1 MRILN
6 PIAFVAFLVLI
17 LFMTNASKP
26 SYSQF
31 IPVPPPSGN
40 PPPQVQNVQQNGTNS
55 AISNPPSIDFLTPS
69 LKEGK
74 NVFSVKVVGSA
85 PIQLVQI
92 KQASGGKVI
101 ATKMSQ
107 EGLNIYKMLLDAQ
120 GPSKVIVI
128 RAFDIN
134 GRYSEAV
141 KLYDVQQSQDVI
153 GSLKNFFGGLFK

>member
-1 MRILN
+1 MRILRL
-6 PIAFVAFLVLI
+6 VAFTTISVLI
-17 LFMTNASKP
+17 LFMTIASKP

-55 AISNPPSIDFLTPS
+55 VIPTPPVIEFLTPS
-69 LKEGK
+69 LKQGK

-92 KQASGGKVI
+92 KQASGGKVVT
-101 ATKMSQ
+101 TKMTQ
-107 EGLNIYKMLLDAQ
+107 EGSNTYKMLLDAQ
-120 GPSKVIVI
+120 GPAKVIVI

-141 KLYDVQQSQDVI
+141 RLFDVQQSQDVI

>member
-6 PIAFVAFLVLI
+6 PVAFISFSILI
-17 LFMTNASKP
+17 LFIIGTSKP

-31 IPVPPPSGN
+31 IPIPPPSGN
-40 PPPQVQNVQQNGTNS
+40 PPQVQNVQQNGTNS
-55 AISNPPSIDFLTPS
+55 TIPVPPVIEFLTPT
-69 LKEGK
+69 LKQGK

-92 KQASGGKVI
+92 KQASDGKVV
-101 ATKMSQ
+101 ATKMTQ
-107 EGLNIYKMLLDAQ
+107 EGSNTYKMLIDAQ

-128 RAFDIN
+128 RAFDMN

-141 KLYDVQQSQDVI
+141 KLYDVQQSQDVV
-153 GSLKNFFGGLFK
+153 GTLKNFFGGLFK

>member
-1 MRILN
+1 MRIIN
-6 PIAFVAFLVLI
+6 PIAFVTLSILI
-17 LFMTNASKP
+17 LFMTQASKP

-40 PPPQVQNVQQNGTNS
+40 PAPQVQSVQQNGTNS
-55 AISNPPSIDFLTPS
+55 AIPVPPVIEFLTPT
-69 LKEGK
+69 LKQGK

-101 ATKMSQ
+101 ATKMSE
-107 EGLNIYKMLLDAQ
+107 EGSNTYKMLLDAQ

-134 GRYSEAV
+134 GRYAEAV

>member
-6 PIAFVAFLVLI
+6 PIAFITLSILI
-17 LFMTNASKP
+17 LFMIGTSKQ

-31 IPVPPPSGN
+31 IPIPPPSGN
-40 PPPQVQNVQQNGTNS
+40 PPQVQNVQQNGTTS
-55 AISNPPSIDFLTPS
+55 AIPIPPVIEFLTPS
-69 LKEGK
+69 LKQGK

-92 KQASGGKVI
+92 KQASDGKVI
-101 ATKMSQ
+101 ATKMTQ
-107 EGLNIYKMLLDAQ
+107 EGSNTYKMLIDAQ

-128 RAFDIN
+128 RAFDMN

-141 KLYDVQQSQDVI
+141 KLYDVQQSQDVV
-153 GSLKNFFGGLFK
+153 GTLKNFFGGLFK